1 MGLYLKIISKLSTQV
16 NIEHISKRMIKL
28 TSETQAKIN
37 NIKEFYDAFEGA
49 QFYSS
54 LELLGAI
61 YFISTKML
69 MSGFKDKEKAK
80 NILTACF
87 DKYVIY
93 LSKYSDMEMSQ
104 EQFLHYV
111 DARFAN
117 ICNDFEMQGMK
128 ASDEERI
135 VAITTEKISGIYNKE
150 SNAGLKVLISSLYR
164 RIIKSF
170 SL

>member
-1 MGLYLKIISKLSTQV
+1 MGVYLKVISNLSPQV
-16 NIEHISKRMIKL
+16 NAGYVSKRIIKL
-28 TSETQAKIN
+28 VSETQAKIN

-54 LELLGAI
+54 LELLGVA

-69 MSGFKDKEKAK
+69 MSGFSDKEKAK
-80 NILTACF
+80 GILMSCF
-87 DKYVIY
+87 DKYVVY

-117 ICNDFEMQGMK
+117 ICNDFEMQNINVR
-128 ASDEERI
+128 SESQI
-135 VAITTEKISGIYNKE
+135 VTRTTEKISSIYNKE
-150 SNAGLKVLISSLYR
+150 FNMSLKTLIASLYR
-164 RIIKSF
+164 KITN
-170 SL
+170 SLSL